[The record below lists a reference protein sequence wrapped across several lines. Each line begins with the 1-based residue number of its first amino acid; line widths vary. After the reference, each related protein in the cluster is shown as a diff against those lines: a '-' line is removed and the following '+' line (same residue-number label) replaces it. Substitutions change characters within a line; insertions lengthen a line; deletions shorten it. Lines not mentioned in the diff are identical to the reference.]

1 LSSFD
6 ITPFFLYN
14 SLVTFSPFKSKK
26 IAIPRARINHF
37 IKTPEVRLLDSDG
50 SMLGVM
56 KLSEALALAQ
66 ERQIDLVEI
75 SPNAA
80 PPVCK
85 LLDYDKYRYQQEKT
99 AQEARKKIKKVTVKN
114 IRLSVRI
121 GQHDV
126 EFKTKQANE
135 FLAEGNKVKID
146 VVMRGR
152 EQAHPQ
158 LAFEMIEKVKTL
170 ITVDHVIETRPSK
183 MGNTVSMLVGPK
195 PKN

>member
-1 LSSFD
+1 MD
-6 ITPFFLYN
+6 N
-14 SLVTFSPFKSKK
+14 
-26 IAIPRARINHF
+26 
-37 IKTPEVRLLDSDG
+37 DG

-75 SPNAA
+75 SPNAN

-99 AQEARKKIKKVTVKN
+99 AQEARKKIKKVSVKN

-121 GQHDV
+121 GQHDMD
-126 EFKTKQANE
+126 FKAKQTNE
-135 FLAEGNKVKID
+135 FLGEGNKVKID

-158 LAFEMIEKVKTL
+158 LAFEVMKKVEAL
-170 ITVDHVIETRPSK
+170 ITVDHVIETKPSK

-195 PKN
+195 AKN

>member
-1 LSSFD
+1 M
-6 ITPFFLYN
+6 
-14 SLVTFSPFKSKK
+14 
-26 IAIPRARINHF
+26 
-37 IKTPEVRLLDSDG
+37 LDSDG

-99 AQEARKKIKKVTVKN
+99 AQEARKKIKKVSIKN

-170 ITVDHVIETRPSK
+170 LTVDHVIETRPTK

>member
-1 LSSFD
+1 
-6 ITPFFLYN
+6 
-14 SLVTFSPFKSKK
+14 
-26 IAIPRARINHF
+26 
-37 IKTPEVRLLDSDG
+37 LLDSDG

-99 AQEARKKIKKVTVKN
+99 AQEARKKIKKVSIKN

>member
-1 LSSFD
+1 
-6 ITPFFLYN
+6 
-14 SLVTFSPFKSKK
+14 
-26 IAIPRARINHF
+26 
-37 IKTPEVRLLDSDG
+37 LLDSDG
-50 SMLGVM
+50 TMIGIV

-75 SPNAA
+75 SPNAN

-85 LLDYDKYRYQQEKT
+85 LLDYGKYQYQQEKA

-126 EFKTKQANE
+126 DFKAKQANE
-135 FLAEGNKVKID
+135 FLGEGHKVKVD

-158 LAFEMIEKVKTL
+158 LAFEMIEKVKAL
-170 ITVDHVIETRPSK
+170 ITVDHIIESRPVK
-183 MGNTVSMLVGPK
+183 MGNTVSMLVMPK
-195 PKN
+195 PKG